1 MKMPSQF
8 FKKSIFISL
17 FPITLAYSTHS
28 FSGFD
33 VSCYP
38 STNIQTNA
46 YTACDNLPALTPAND
61 NQTNMLLLLSD
72 MGLAKLNFNQP
83 NSPLWET
90 EYSNVPFAAKTLF
103 ESVTNKRPNA
113 RLKPSNVK
121 TPYQEHC
128 SSLDNGADQFT
139 QQVKADKNLN
149 KAEKDLLIQE
159 RQNISACDRDLALI
173 QVNPNWSIQARQY
186 ASYLNA
192 TIAFYNSNFS
202 TATKIYSV
210 LTTVD
215 QPWIKET
222 SQYMLIRSSLNES
235 YQSGV
240 GKYGDLKIDKV
251 DQTLLKNTYEHITTY
266 FKRFPE
272 GKYAASARGLLR
284 RCYWLS
290 GNTELLTNELAWQIN
305 HPDSKYYN
313 LELDNLVFEIDRH
326 VFQSRSFN
334 AKNLKDPFFLTIS
347 DLMQMRQATS
357 AEDKVLSWSEL
368 NNQKTRFKSQPELFQ
383 YLQANHLFFVQ
394 NKPAEALKYLPEHSS
409 NSINSY
415 LQLSQ
420 ILLKG
425 RILEKLGQTQNAQQY
440 WEGWL
445 SQSKSIEQRGLFEL
459 MLYPHYA
466 QQQSANLFIGSNA
479 KIKQASLQKSF
490 IENEANEKSLMQIV
504 QSKVSSTDQ
513 KNLALYKTLQKS
525 LVHQNFKLFNQAF
538 VLLPQDAAKYKYDSE
553 TYKNY
558 KNQPPFSDFIWVGTK
573 ITPQMQCP
581 DLFSLTQKL
590 ENSPQDLKL
599 RLCLGEYARSTQG
612 YNISYVTALEKETSS
627 FQGAIFTRGQV
638 YKDIIKSSS
647 VADLKAYALYRSIM
661 CYSPSGMNDCQDAE
675 VEKSTRKQWF
685 DHIKR
690 DYPSTSWA
698 QSLKYYW

>member
-17 FPITLAYSTHS
+17 FPISLAYSTHS

-46 YTACDNLPALTPAND
+46 YKACDNLPALTPAND

-90 EYSNVPFAAKTLF
+90 EYSNVPFAAKTLL
-103 ESVTNKRPNA
+103 ESATNKRPNA

-128 SSLDNGADQFT
+128 SSLDNGTVQFT
-139 QQVKADKNLN
+139 QQVKTDKNLS

-186 ASYLNA
+186 TSYLNA

-202 TATKIYSV
+202 IATKIYSV

-272 GKYAASARGLLR
+272 GNMQQVHAA
-284 RCYWLS
+284 
-290 GNTELLTNELAWQIN
+290 
-305 HPDSKYYN
+305 YY
-313 LELDNLVFEIDRH
+313 V
-326 VFQSRSFN
+326 V
-334 AKNLKDPFFLTIS
+334 
-347 DLMQMRQATS
+347 
-357 AEDKVLSWSEL
+357 V
-368 NNQKTRFKSQPELFQ
+368 
-383 YLQANHLFFVQ
+383 
-394 NKPAEALKYLPEHSS
+394 
-409 NSINSY
+409 
-415 LQLSQ
+415 
-420 ILLKG
+420 
-425 RILEKLGQTQNAQQY
+425 
-440 WEGWL
+440 
-445 SQSKSIEQRGLFEL
+445 
-459 MLYPHYA
+459 
-466 QQQSANLFIGSNA
+466 IG
-479 KIKQASLQKSF
+479 
-490 IENEANEKSLMQIV
+490 
-504 QSKVSSTDQ
+504 
-513 KNLALYKTLQKS
+513 
-525 LVHQNFKLFNQAF
+525 
-538 VLLPQDAAKYKYDSE
+538 
-553 TYKNY
+553 
-558 KNQPPFSDFIWVGTK
+558 
-573 ITPQMQCP
+573 
-581 DLFSLTQKL
+581 
-590 ENSPQDLKL
+590 
-599 RLCLGEYARSTQG
+599 
-612 YNISYVTALEKETSS
+612 
-627 FQGAIFTRGQV
+627 
-638 YKDIIKSSS
+638 
-647 VADLKAYALYRSIM
+647 
-661 CYSPSGMNDCQDAE
+661 
-675 VEKSTRKQWF
+675 
-685 DHIKR
+685 
-690 DYPSTSWA
+690 
-698 QSLKYYW
+698 